1 MGSVVRWAC
10 PIVQGA
16 LQTGFE
22 LPKTSS
28 WRLRKRNFSYNDQK
42 TARRQTISNA
52 ERLKSYSD
60 LKTGDYVVHANH
72 GIGKYI
78 GMETLEVDG
87 VHQDYMTILYQ
98 NDDKLFIPVT
108 QLNLIQKFVASES
121 KTPKI
126 NKLGGSEWTKT
137 KRKVASKIEDIA
149 DDLILLYATRE
160 SEKAMLFRQMMRIK
174 KNLKRLFRILKQMI
188 NYVVPPKLNTT
199 WKNLDQWIV
208 C

>member
-1 MGSVVRWAC
+1 
-10 PIVQGA
+10 
-16 LQTGFE
+16 
-22 LPKTSS
+22 
-28 WRLRKRNFSYNDQK
+28 
-42 TARRQTISNA
+42 
-52 ERLKSYSD
+52 
-60 LKTGDYVVHANH
+60 
-72 GIGKYI
+72 
-78 GMETLEVDG
+78 METLEVDG

-149 DDLILLYATRE
+149 DDLILLMRQE
-160 SEKAMLFRQMMRIK
+160 SRKKAMLFRQMMRIK

-188 NYVVPPKLNTT
+188 NYVVLPKLNTT

>member
-1 MGSVVRWAC
+1 
-10 PIVQGA
+10 
-16 LQTGFE
+16 
-22 LPKTSS
+22 
-28 WRLRKRNFSYNDQK
+28 
-42 TARRQTISNA
+42 
-52 ERLKSYSD
+52 
-60 LKTGDYVVHANH
+60 
-72 GIGKYI
+72 
-78 GMETLEVDG
+78 
-87 VHQDYMTILYQ
+87 MTILYQ

>member
-1 MGSVVRWAC
+1 
-10 PIVQGA
+10 
-16 LQTGFE
+16 
-22 LPKTSS
+22 
-28 WRLRKRNFSYNDQK
+28 
-42 TARRQTISNA
+42 
-52 ERLKSYSD
+52 
-60 LKTGDYVVHANH
+60 
-72 GIGKYI
+72 
-78 GMETLEVDG
+78 METLEVDG

-160 SEKAMLFRQMMRIK
+160 SEKGYAFPPDDAYQ

-188 NYVVPPKLNTT
+188 NYVVLPKLNTT

>member
-1 MGSVVRWAC
+1 MA
-10 PIVQGA
+10 I
-16 LQTGFE
+16 TE
-22 LPKTSS
+22 K
-28 WRLRKRNFSYNDQK
+28 KFSYNDQK
-42 TARRQTISNA
+42 RARRQTISNA

-174 KNLKRLFRILKQMI
+174 RI
-188 NYVVPPKLNTT
+188 
-199 WKNLDQWIV
+199 
-208 C
+208 

>member
-1 MGSVVRWAC
+1 
-10 PIVQGA
+10 
-16 LQTGFE
+16 
-22 LPKTSS
+22 
-28 WRLRKRNFSYNDQK
+28 
-42 TARRQTISNA
+42 
-52 ERLKSYSD
+52 
-60 LKTGDYVVHANH
+60 
-72 GIGKYI
+72 
-78 GMETLEVDG
+78 METLEVDG

-160 SEKAMLFRQMMRIK
+160 SEKGYAFPPDDAYQ

-188 NYVVPPKLNTT
+188 NYVVFAEIKHDMEKSRPMDRLLVGDVGFGKTEVALRAAFKAVSNN
-199 WKNLDQWIV
+199 KQV
-208 C
+208 AF

>member
-1 MGSVVRWAC
+1 
-10 PIVQGA
+10 
-16 LQTGFE
+16 
-22 LPKTSS
+22 
-28 WRLRKRNFSYNDQK
+28 
-42 TARRQTISNA
+42 
-52 ERLKSYSD
+52 
-60 LKTGDYVVHANH
+60 
-72 GIGKYI
+72 
-78 GMETLEVDG
+78 METLEVDG

>member
-1 MGSVVRWAC
+1 
-10 PIVQGA
+10 
-16 LQTGFE
+16 
-22 LPKTSS
+22 
-28 WRLRKRNFSYNDQK
+28 
-42 TARRQTISNA
+42 
-52 ERLKSYSD
+52 
-60 LKTGDYVVHANH
+60 
-72 GIGKYI
+72 
-78 GMETLEVDG
+78 METLEVDG

-160 SEKAMLFRQMMRIK
+160 SEKGYAFPPDDAYQ

-188 NYVVPPKLNTT
+188 IT
-199 WKNLDQWIV
+199 
-208 C
+208 

>member
-1 MGSVVRWAC
+1 M
-10 PIVQGA
+10 
-16 LQTGFE
+16 
-22 LPKTSS
+22 
-28 WRLRKRNFSYNDQK
+28 
-42 TARRQTISNA
+42 
-52 ERLKSYSD
+52 KSYSD

-160 SEKAMLFRQMMRIK
+160 SEKGYAFPPDDAYQKEFEEAFPYSETDDQLRSAAEIK
-174 KNLKRLFRILKQMI
+174 HDMEKSRPMDRLLVGDVGFGKTEVALRAAFKAVSNNKQ
-188 NYVVPPKLNTT
+188 VAF
-199 WKNLDQWIV
+199 
-208 C
+208 

>member
-1 MGSVVRWAC
+1 MA
-10 PIVQGA
+10 I
-16 LQTGFE
+16 TE
-22 LPKTSS
+22 K
-28 WRLRKRNFSYNDQK
+28 NFSYNDQK
-42 TARRQTISNA
+42 RARRQTISNA

-60 LKTGDYVVHANH
+60 LKRRLCRSCESR
-72 GIGKYI
+72 IGKYI

-160 SEKAMLFRQMMRIK
+160 SEKGYAF
-174 KNLKRLFRILKQMI
+174 
-188 NYVVPPKLNTT
+188 PPDDAYQKEFEEAFPYSETD
-199 WKNLDQWIV
+199 DQLRSRRN
-208 C
+208 